1 MGVTSLW
8 VSRRLAASPS
18 PGPWHGGATLGL
30 ASRMS
35 EDGGKRG
42 VPMST
47 LTVHPPGVRARVP
60 VSDAQTIER
69 SLQAAYARER
79 IEELVGAILEDVL
92 SPSRIDLPPWHDDAP
107 FKAGFALAVR
117 EVSEV
122 TADLLAEHLTILLET
137 APPRLAVRLAA
148 APRFVENS

>member
-1 MGVTSLW
+1 
-8 VSRRLAASPS
+8 
-18 PGPWHGGATLGL
+18 
-30 ASRMS
+30 
-35 EDGGKRG
+35 
-42 VPMST
+42 MST

-60 VSDAQTIER
+60 VSDTQTIER